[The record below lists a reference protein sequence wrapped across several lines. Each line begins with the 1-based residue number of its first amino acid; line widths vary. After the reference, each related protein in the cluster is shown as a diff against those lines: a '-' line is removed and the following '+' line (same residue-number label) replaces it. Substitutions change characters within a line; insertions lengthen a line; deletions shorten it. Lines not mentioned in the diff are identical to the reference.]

1 MELTRTLSYTG
12 DWSLSSSISTLLGG
26 YR

>member
-1 MELTRTLSYTG
+1 MELTRTLYYTG
-12 DWSLSSSISTLLGG
+12 GWSLISSISTLLGG